1 MPDKSSNETDHGTR
15 IICAQLYK
23 GGLSEATLILNKLRK
38 TPFKGR
44 SPEIGVEIDIVT
56 RHAEKAYNYHLNY
69 AIIIAAGA
77 ALSLILYAINSTISA
92 IVLAAT
98 TALMLWKSTYMDKE
112 IAINNFSKKAYNP
125 NFGLESNNAAQSI
138 KNEEAQ
144 NVIIFGAYFPFEGAG
159 DRAKNWNLV
168 IDTSKPSKSADGNP
182 NNISIKELYDAV
194 SEEIQIKNLPNITQ
208 EFSLFADGK
217 ELDST
222 FLKPYSVEEEPIYH
236 LDPKIVF
243 DEGHKSLYDEY
254 RTYYSIKYFDKSRS
268 TLLSTFLRF
277 FKIGSE
283 LFTECSFYVLPPIDE
298 NRFNIDRI
306 PLYDNWFQLR
316 AAATTAIVS
325 IIVLALG
332 LVRGVSILPLIIVL
346 IVAFLPLAR
355 IILNK
360 YNANI
365 VKKDLSE
372 RIKKGEPHNYGNI
385 KTFRESISSK
395 NYKNYF
401 SAQDMVAIQNSIEH
415 SIIYG
420 TAKILDSKGIDSSLL
435 TGDLL
440 SFVNKGIMMYGGQ
453 LEAEQVTVGSSIKTI
468 QYIQEH
474 IKNITDPK
482 KVG

>member
-1 MPDKSSNETDHGTR
+1 MPDNLSEETDHGTR

-23 GGLSEATLILNKLRK
+23 GGLSEASFILNKLRK
-38 TPFKGR
+38 TPFNGR

-69 AIIIAAGA
+69 AIIIAAAA

-92 IVLAAT
+92 IILAAT
-98 TALMLWKSTYMDKE
+98 TALMLWKSTYMDRE

-125 NFGLESNNAAQSI
+125 NFGLDTNHTAHNI
-138 KNEEAQ
+138 KDDETQ
-144 NVIIFGAYFPFEGAG
+144 NVIIFGAYFPFVGAG
-159 DRAKNWNLV
+159 NRVKNWNLV
-168 IDTSKPSKSADGNP
+168 IDTSKPSKSIDNSP
-182 NNISIKELYDAV
+182 SDISIEELYKAV

-208 EFSLFADGK
+208 EFLLFADGK

-243 DEGHKSLYDEY
+243 NEGHKSLYDDY
-254 RTYYSIKYFDKSRS
+254 RTYYNIKYFDKSRS

-298 NRFNIDRI
+298 IRFNIDRI
-306 PLYDNWFQLR
+306 PIYDNWFQLR
-316 AAATTAIVS
+316 AAATTAIIS

-332 LVRGVSILPLIIVL
+332 MIPGISLILLILVL
-346 IVAFLPLAR
+346 IVAFAPLSKV
-355 IILNK
+355 ILNK
-360 YNANI
+360 YNDNI
-365 VKKDLSE
+365 AKNDLKE
-372 RIKKGEPHNYGNI
+372 RIKKGEPHNYGNT

-401 SAQDMVAIQNSIEH
+401 SAQDTVAIQNSLEH

-420 TAKILDSKGIDSSLL
+420 TSKILDSKGIDSSLL

-474 IKNITDPK
+474 IKNIRDPQK
-482 KVG
+482 EG